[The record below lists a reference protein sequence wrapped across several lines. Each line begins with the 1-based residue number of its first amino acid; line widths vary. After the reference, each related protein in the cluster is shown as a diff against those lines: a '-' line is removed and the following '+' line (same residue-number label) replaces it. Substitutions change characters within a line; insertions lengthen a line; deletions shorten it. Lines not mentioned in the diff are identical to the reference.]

1 MDDSRQSDGAKAVGT
16 GRRRLL
22 PCLTWYDS
30 THIATT
36 RYYKEFVFGSSEKL
50 VTKGHFI
57 EAELGQV
64 QFQDVC
70 ARGVAVSLP
79 RWRTY
84 LLDDEVSEPAVGH
97 MNGSSSQS
105 FASLVQKCVE
115 NGTDPSKV
123 KGRLGRLEADRSAKR

>member
-1 MDDSRQSDGAKAVGT
+1 M
-16 GRRRLL
+16 
-22 PCLTWYDS
+22 
-30 THIATT
+30 
-36 RYYKEFVFGSSEKL
+36 
-50 VTKGHFI
+50 TKGHFI

-84 LLDDEVSEPAVGH
+84 LYDDGIEAPAVGH

-105 FASLVQKCVE
+105 FESLVQRCVD

-123 KGRLGRLEADRSAKR
+123 KGRLGRLEADRNAKR